1 MCYSITASGITTT
14 VSKLTAEQT
23 SDTGLSDS
31 LTILKAALSIS
42 LSLSIAISVLMYFN
56 AEFAAE
62 YFIKDI
68 RGAAPLRILS
78 LCLPFMA
85 AGSCIKGYFL
95 GRQNNIF
102 PALSQIFEQS
112 VRMISLA
119 AIITVFSPDTIESA
133 CSAAIVGVVLGE
145 TFSFLLT
152 AAFLFFST
160 DKNDINKKQ
169 HRITLSS
176 SYRKIISMALPLS
189 LSRAASSFLMA
200 VENILIPLRLSLY
213 PKSTDALSQ
222 YGNLTGMVMPLV
234 HFPSS
239 VLGAVS
245 VSIIP
250 AVSKQR
256 TYKNKNTAE
265 ITVNKSICFTAA
277 VSCCA
282 AVFFYAFS
290 NEICSI
296 IYTMPDLGK
305 ILKPLALLCPLMYSQ
320 ITLNGILNS
329 LGKHFHLFITGIIS
343 SLLSIGT
350 IYFLMPLM
358 GISAYII
365 AAFISTSASVIPSV
379 VISSKYFRIKRA
391 IFKYYFLCS
400 MCAALAAF
408 TAKLI
413 PLDNLFY
420 QMGFMGL
427 IYLLGI
433 IFTGVFS
440 EITGLKMVKKF

>member
-1 MCYSITASGITTT
+1 
-14 VSKLTAEQT
+14 
-23 SDTGLSDS
+23 
-31 LTILKAALSIS
+31 
-42 LSLSIAISVLMYFN
+42 MYFN
-56 AEFAAE
+56 ADFAAE

-68 RGAAPLRILS
+68 RGAAPLKILS

-112 VRMISLA
+112 VRMLSLA
-119 AIITVFSPDTIESA
+119 AIMAVYSPDTIESA

-152 AAFLFFST
+152 AAFLFIST
-160 DKNDINKKQ
+160 DKKQYNKNN
-169 HRITLSS
+169 RSISMSS
-176 SYRKIISMALPLS
+176 CFRKIASMALPLS
-189 LSRAASSFLMA
+189 ASRAASSFLTA
-200 VENILIPLRLSLY
+200 VENILIPLRLSIY

-256 TYKNKNTAE
+256 TYSNKSIAE
-265 ITVNKSICFTAA
+265 ATVNRSICFTAA
-277 VSCCA
+277 TSCAA
-282 AVFFYAFS
+282 AVFFFAFS
-290 NEICSI
+290 NEICRI
-296 IYTMPDLGK
+296 IYSMPELGN

-350 IYFLMPLM
+350 IYFLMPLI
-358 GISAYII
+358 GISAYIT
-365 AAFISTSASVIPSV
+365 AAFVSTASSVIPSLI
-379 VISSKYFRIKRA
+379 ISSKYFRIKRA
-391 IFKYYFLCS
+391 VLKYYFLCGL
-400 MCAALAAF
+400 CALFAAF
-408 TAKLI
+408 TARLM
-413 PLDNLFY
+413 PLENVFY
-420 QMGFMGL
+420 QMSFMGL
-427 IYLLGI
+427 IYLAGVIL
-433 IFTGVFS
+433 TGVFS
-440 EITGLKMVKKF
+440 EITGFKKLNPKH

>member
-1 MCYSITASGITTT
+1 
-14 VSKLTAEQT
+14 
-23 SDTGLSDS
+23 
-31 LTILKAALSIS
+31 
-42 LSLSIAISVLMYFN
+42 MYFN
-56 AEFAAE
+56 ADFAAE

-68 RGAAPLRILS
+68 RGAAPLKILS

-102 PALSQIFEQS
+102 PALSQIFEQA
-112 VRMISLA
+112 VRMLSLA
-119 AIITVFSPDTIESA
+119 AIMAVYSPDTIESA
-133 CSAAIVGVVLGE
+133 CSAAVVGVVLGE

-160 DKNDINKKQ
+160 DKKQYNKN
-169 HRITLSS
+169 RRSISLSS
-176 SYRKIISMALPLS
+176 CFRKIVSMALPLS
-189 LSRAASSFLMA
+189 ASRAASSFLMA

-222 YGNLTGMVMPLV
+222 YGHLTGMVMPLV

-239 VLGAVS
+239 MLGAVS

-256 TYKNKNTAE
+256 TYSNKNIAE
-265 ITVNKSICFTAA
+265 TTVNRSICFTAA
-277 VSCCA
+277 TSCAA
-282 AVFFYAFS
+282 AVFFYAFA
-290 NEICSI
+290 NEICQIVYS
-296 IYTMPDLGK
+296 MPELGN

-350 IYFLMPLM
+350 IYFLMPIM
-358 GISAYII
+358 GIPAYII
-365 AAFISTSASVIPSV
+365 GAFVSTASSVIPAV

-391 IFKYYFLCS
+391 ILKYYFLCG
-400 MCAALAAF
+400 MCAILAAF
-408 TAKLI
+408 VSRLM
-413 PLDNLFY
+413 PLNNILY
-420 QMGFMGL
+420 QMCFMGL
-427 IYLLGI
+427 IYLAGV
-433 IFTGVFS
+433 IFTGIFS
-440 EITGLKMVKKF
+440 EITGFKKLNPKH